1 MPGRGNFRSGLLVLV
16 LFAGVLVTGLAARD
30 TDWVEAFLIVA
41 SGLLLILWTQQWVR
55 GSHQRAFPPVRRL
68 LAGDC
73 TLTPRPDGTA
83 EQLKQL
89 GEALSR
95 WWEVRWA
102 GTGRPGQWIDES
114 ALSDL
119 RAGELPQP
127 FALRL
132 LTEVNRALPA
142 QRTRGQTDR
151 ENRVTPRELDE
162 VLRRARETYPQLDRL
177 LPPTNSRAV
186 QFYLGP
192 QSPEDLACFLDGLR
206 RAVPVTLVESV
217 VLHGQS
223 WDLRD

>member
-1 MPGRGNFRSGLLVLV
+1 MPGRGSFRSGLLVLV
-16 LFAGVLVTGLAARD
+16 LFAGVLVIGLAAHD

-41 SGLLLILWTQQWVR
+41 SGLLLILWTHQWVR
-55 GSHQRAFPPVRRL
+55 GGHHRALPPVRRL

-73 TLTPRPDGTA
+73 TLTPRTDATA

-95 WWEVRWA
+95 WWELRWA
-102 GTGRPGQWIDES
+102 GANRAGQWIDES
-114 ALSDL
+114 ALNDL
-119 RAGELPQP
+119 HAGELPQP

-142 QRTRGQTDR
+142 QRARGRLDR
-151 ENRVTPRELDE
+151 ENRVTPRELDD

-192 QSPEDLACFLDGLR
+192 QSPEDLARFMDSLR
-206 RAVPVTLVESV
+206 RALPVTLVESV

-223 WDLRD
+223 WDVRD